1 MIDWLIRSILHHFD
15 KAVEVNFAGTP
26 TGLVDHFLYFILG
39 KAHVQLVADSLQLW
53 KIDVPGFGDVDQ
65 LECHFHFLLEIGV
78 HQFPKF
84 RKALP
89 LEQ

>member
-1 MIDWLIRSILHHFD
+1 MVIRSILHHFD
-15 KAVEVNFAGTP
+15 KAVEVNFPGTS
-26 TGLVDHFLYFILG
+26 TGLVDHFLYFLL
-39 KAHVQLVADSLQLW
+39 AEPHVQLVANSLQFGEV
-53 KIDVPGFGDVDQ
+53 DVPGFGNVDQ
-65 LECHFHFLLEIGV
+65 LEGHFHFLLEIGV